1 MTRTLIL
8 RSLLFVPAD
17 SAAKLAKSKQVPAD
31 ALVLDLEDAVTDDQ
45 KPAARSLAKSFL
57 GERNVLA
64 QAILVRCNAAGGS
77 YFDQDCEALKECLPD
92 GIVLSKCRTAEDVLK
107 LQSFLDRVN
116 PEGGCR
122 IYPLIESP
130 LGLLNAYAIAS
141 SSPRVAGLTFG
152 AEDYSSEAGIHRT
165 AEEIELLYAR
175 SALVTASRA
184 AGCEAIDSPW
194 LEPTNI
200 QGVRSAALQA
210 RNLGFSGKLA
220 IHPAQ
225 VPPLNETFSPSAS
238 EIEEARTIIAAY
250 SASGKG
256 VFAMAGRMVD
266 EAIVQK
272 ARRTLSLAEAIR
284 GNSQELAQRRR
295 SAEENR

>member
-1 MTRTLIL
+1 MTRALIL

-17 SAAKLAKSKQVPAD
+17 SPAKLAKSKQVPAD

-45 KPAARSLAKSFL
+45 KPAARSLTKAFL
-57 GERNVLA
+57 GERSALA
-64 QAILVRCNAAGGS
+64 QVVLVRFNPAGGP
-77 YFDQDCEALKECLPD
+77 YFDHDCEAIRECLPD
-92 GIVLSKCRTAEDVLK
+92 GIVLSKCRTAEDVLH
-107 LQSFLDRVN
+107 LQSFLDRAD
-116 PEGGCR
+116 PDGGCR

-141 SSPRVAGLTFG
+141 TSPRVAGLAFG

-194 LEPTNI
+194 LETTNI
-200 QGVRSAALQA
+200 QRVRSAALQA

-225 VPPLNETFSPSAS
+225 VPALNETFSPSAS
-238 EIEEARTIIAAY
+238 EVEEACTIIAAY

-256 VFAMAGRMVD
+256 VLAMAGRMVD

-272 ARRTLSLAEAIR
+272 ARRTLSLAEAIH
-284 GNSQELAQRRR
+284 R
-295 SAEENR
+295 SSESNC